1 MELMANQWLQRLL
14 DAFMPLAWI
23 QQTNE
28 ANATNAPISQISFEQ
43 QRLLKLLQPHLDEHR
58 RTLADNTYDNM
69 LNVLD
74 FITGMN
80 DHEAY
85 RLAQELQGHWG
96 TIV

>member
-1 MELMANQWLQRLL
+1 MERRANRCLQRLL

-23 QQTNE
+23 KETNE
-28 ANATNAPISQISFEQ
+28 TNAPISQISFEQ

>member
-1 MELMANQWLQRLL
+1 
-14 DAFMPLAWI
+14 
-23 QQTNE
+23 
-28 ANATNAPISQISFEQ
+28 TNAPISQISFEQ